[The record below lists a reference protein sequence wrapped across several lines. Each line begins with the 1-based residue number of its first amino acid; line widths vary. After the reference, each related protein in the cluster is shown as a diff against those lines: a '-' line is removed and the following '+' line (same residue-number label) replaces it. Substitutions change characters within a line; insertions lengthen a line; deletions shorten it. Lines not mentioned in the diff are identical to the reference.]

1 MKRYTLVLS
10 AVVLST
16 LSLAAHADAT
26 SDAERQVAQHSAM
39 GAQARASKDFG
50 MAAHCA
56 RLVQKYQADANALD
70 ATAPQDPAARAAR
83 AARTAEAHEAMLA
96 TASTHRDPGMAAHCR
111 QQIETATAEAAAQ
124 RALTVT
130 SR

>member
-10 AVVLST
+10 ALVLST
-16 LSLAAHADAT
+16 LPFFAHADAQ

-56 RLVQKYQADANALD
+56 RLVRKYQAAADT
-70 ATAPQDPAARAAR
+70 ATPMDHAARAAR
-83 AARTAEAHEAMLA
+83 AAKAAEAHAAMLA

-111 QQIETATAEAAAQ
+111 QQIERYEAEAAAQ
-124 RALTVT
+124 RALAVT